1 MQDVPGS
8 LFFPHST
15 LQAVEYSTV
24 DLYDVVVIGAGPA
37 GAATA
42 TFLARSSLRVLL
54 LDKFEFPRD
63 KTCGDA
69 LSPAALH
76 ILADL
81 GLADE
86 LRHSGYRVDE
96 VAITSPD
103 GLTVQAPFP
112 DHPVFPAHGYVVPRF
127 LLDDLVLNASLKDGV
142 RFEGGTHVHS
152 IERSSGGLTVVG
164 DTGRSHRR
172 VGTRIVVL
180 AVGANLRLL
189 RSMRLISG
197 RVGYAHAVRAYF
209 EGITDLSRRLEIRFD
224 GAELPGYGWIFPVS
238 PDTAN
243 VGAGVVPRRGH
254 KTPSAATLLT
264 QFLSRGHLQ
273 SRFESARRI
282 GPIKGF
288 PIRTDFQRS
297 PTIGDHLLLV
307 GEAAGLVNPF
317 TGEGID
323 YALESA
329 RIASA
334 CLIESFERGDLS
346 RGSLSRYERALRQR
360 FQRLFVLSHRMRRQY
375 MNPIL
380 LDPLIRACARWP
392 ELTELLVRT
401 FLTYADPGEAVRPAV
416 MLKVLRCL
424 PSHGT
429 SRMPAAS

>member
-1 MQDVPGS
+1 M
-8 LFFPHST
+8 
-15 LQAVEYSTV
+15 E
-24 DLYDVVVIGAGPA
+24 LYDVVVIGAGPG

-42 TFLARSSLRVLL
+42 AFLARTGLRVIL

-69 LSPAALH
+69 LSPGALH
-76 ILADL
+76 ILGAL
-81 GLADE
+81 GLADS
-86 LRHSGYRVDE
+86 LRQSGYRVDE
-96 VAITSPD
+96 VAITSPE
-103 GLTVQAPFP
+103 GLTVKAPIP
-112 DHPVFPAHGYVVPRF
+112 DHPVYPAHAFVVPRF
-127 LLDDLVLNASLKDGV
+127 LLDDLILNASLTAGAE
-142 RFEGGTHVHS
+142 FQGGTHVHS
-152 IERSSGGLTVVG
+152 IERGRENLTVIG
-164 DTGRSHRR
+164 ESGRSQRR
-172 VGTRIVVL
+172 LSARMVVL

-189 RSMRLISG
+189 RSMNLIDG
-197 RVGYAHAVRAYF
+197 RVGYAHAARAYF
-209 EGITDLSRRLEIRFD
+209 EGITGLARRLEIRFD

-243 VGAGVVPRRGH
+243 VGVGLLPRRGR
-254 KTPSAATLLT
+254 KPPGAASLLA
-264 QFLSRGHLQ
+264 QFLSSSHLTA
-273 SRFESARRI
+273 RFESAHQV

-297 PTIGDHLLLV
+297 QTIGDRMLLV

-329 RIASA
+329 RIASESLMA
-334 CLIESFERGDLS
+334 CFEQGDFS
-346 RGSLSRYERALRQR
+346 RRSLSRHDRALRHR

-392 ELTELLVRT
+392 ELTDLLVRT
-401 FLTYADPGEAVRPAV
+401 LLTYADPGEAIRPAV

-424 PSHGT
+424 PSRAT
-429 SRMPAAS
+429 RRLPAAS